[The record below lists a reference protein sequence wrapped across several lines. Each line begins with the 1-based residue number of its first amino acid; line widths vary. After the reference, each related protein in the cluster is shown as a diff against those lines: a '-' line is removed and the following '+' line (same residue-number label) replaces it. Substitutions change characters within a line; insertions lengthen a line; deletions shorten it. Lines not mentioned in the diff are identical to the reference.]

1 MVLAQASRD
10 QTWPRSSTTLPLAT
24 QPCLFSQSVDA
35 QSHLARAIGS
45 ESQGDVARTR
55 AKHDHSTSF
64 HILPLGPPDLNEAAI
79 TTFSVLGLFS
89 SQAAGILSTLLAA
102 EVIPTT
108 VR

>member
-1 MVLAQASRD
+1 MKPGARPSMTFHLHSH
-10 QTWPRSSTTLPLAT
+10 LPL
-24 QPCLFSQSVDA
+24 D
-35 QSHLARAIGS
+35 
-45 ESQGDVARTR
+45 
-55 AKHDHSTSF
+55 
-64 HILPLGPPDLNEAAI
+64 PLDLNEAAI

>member
-1 MVLAQASRD
+1 MI
-10 QTWPRSSTTLPLAT
+10 
-24 QPCLFSQSVDA
+24 
-35 QSHLARAIGS
+35 SHL
-45 ESQGDVARTR
+45 
-55 AKHDHSTSF
+55 HS
-64 HILPLGPPDLNEAAI
+64 HLPLGPPDLNEAAI